1 MSASTENN
9 CCLSMISTQI
19 GPKRLVKSYIKLKKN
34 SLIMLAYLSKIELK
48 KYYLFTD
55 AKIIKN
61 IT

>member
-1 MSASTENN
+1 MLIE

-55 AKIIKN
+55 AEIIKN

>member
-1 MSASTENN
+1 MTS
-9 CCLSMISTQI
+9 IQI
-19 GPKRLVKSYIKLKKN
+19 GPKRPVKTYIKLKKN

-55 AKIIKN
+55 AEIIKN

>member
-1 MSASTENN
+1 MLIE
-9 CCLSMISTQI
+9 CCLSMTSIQI
-19 GPKRLVKSYIKLKKN
+19 WPKRPVKTYIKLKKN

-55 AKIIKN
+55 AEIIKN

>member
-1 MSASTENN
+1 MLIE

-48 KYYLFTD
+48 KYYLFTN
-55 AKIIKN
+55 AEIIKN